1 MANLEELKLFASY
14 AGRFYWDNG
23 PGLPEEDEGDEDEEK
38 QEKEEEEEEEEKLRK
53 PTSPC

>member
-38 QEKEEEEEEEEKLRK
+38 QEKEEEEEKLRK

>member
-23 PGLPEEDEGDEDEEK
+23 PDLPEEDEGDEDEEK
-38 QEKEEEEEEEEKLRK
+38 QEKRRK
-53 PTSPC
+53 RRRKKRS